1 MFFHGSSAVERGG
14 FAYVLSNED
23 HPAAMMISNVKKIPI
38 GKKHASKIGP
48 VNSEFSDHDYLFFPL
63 RTI

>member
-38 GKKHASKIGP
+38 GKKHVLKIEP
-48 VNSEFSDHDYLFFPL
+48 FNSEL
-63 RTI
+63 